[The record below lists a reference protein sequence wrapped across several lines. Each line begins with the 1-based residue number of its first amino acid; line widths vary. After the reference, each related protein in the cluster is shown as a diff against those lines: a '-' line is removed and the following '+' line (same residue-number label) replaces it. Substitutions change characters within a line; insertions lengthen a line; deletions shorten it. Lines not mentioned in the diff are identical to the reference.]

1 METLLDAMR
10 EYGLRFAGAVDERD
24 RRELADFWDRTAK
37 EHGGTLS
44 GAEKESILETFESNG
59 MLVRKREVH
68 DTEPVYGKVLFVLEN
83 TGVLPASSLSG
94 SFLHPGEGFLFEQD
108 AEEAAPLDVT
118 DAPVPKEDAFPEDG
132 GLAAAKAFEEAEEAG
147 KTLTAVPKEP
157 PKGTEVPDYPVSS
170 LDPRFARLLP
180 VLQENHVG
188 CFLTG
193 YQEGG
198 RTSFLVTGVHVVKG
212 REGSPKPVSEALL
225 QLVITRLLASTLPE
239 KEEAP
244 EDLQLSSIDDI
255 RFFLQTADFTLPSG
269 IRVWADR
276 QLQSLDDENVTAME
290 KLHVQRALSMMLN
303 VRWESTDFPA
313 IDPRK
318 AKQILDEELYGL
330 EPVKQRVL
338 ETIIQINRTHTLPG
352 YGLLL
357 IGPPGTGKSQIAYA
371 VGRILK
377 LPCTVLDMSTI
388 RDPEALTGSSR
399 IYSNARP
406 GRIMEA
412 FSRAGSSNIVFVI
425 NELDKADATKDTG
438 SSGDVLLTLLDHL
451 GFTDVYM
458 ECAIPTGGVYPIA
471 TANDKSRISG
481 PLLSRFSVIEIPDYT
496 PDEKRTIFWNYSL
509 PRVLLRMGMKPG
521 EVVLTDDAVDFIIDR
536 FSDYTGCR
544 ELEQAAEHL
553 AGNAL
558 FRIETEGK
566 GSVTYRA
573 EDAKLLFG
581 EKQKSDPV

>member
-1 METLLDAMR
+1 METLLDAMN
-10 EYGLRFAGAVDERD
+10 EYGLRFAGTVDDRD

-37 EHGGTLS
+37 EHGGELA

-59 MLVRKREVH
+59 MLVKKKEVH
-68 DTEPVYGKVLFVLEN
+68 DTEPVYGAVLFVLKD
-83 TGVLPASSLSG
+83 TGILPASSLSG
-94 SFLHPGEGFLFEQD
+94 SFLHPGESFLFEQD
-108 AEEAAPLDVT
+108 VEE
-118 DAPVPKEDAFPEDG
+118 DAPVDVTEAPAPREDAFPEDG
-132 GLAAAKAFEEAEEAG
+132 GLAAARAFEKAEEEG
-147 KTLTAVPKEP
+147 KTLTAVPEEP
-157 PKGTEVPDYPVSS
+157 VRKKGTKDYPVAS

-180 VLQENHVG
+180 ILQENHVG

-193 YQEGG
+193 YQEGEKA
-198 RTSFLVTGVHVVKG
+198 SFLVTGVHVIKD

-239 KEEAP
+239 KEEEP
-244 EDLQLSSIDDI
+244 EDLQLTSIDDI

-276 QLQSLDDENVTAME
+276 QLRSLDDDNVTAME

-313 IDPRK
+313 IDPHK

-496 PDEKRTIFWNYSL
+496 PEEKRTIFWNYSL

-558 FRIETEGK
+558 FRIETDGVS
-566 GSVTYRA
+566 SVTYRA

-581 EKQKSDPV
+581 DRQKTTQA

>member
-1 METLLDAMR
+1 M
-10 EYGLRFAGAVDERD
+10 
-24 RRELADFWDRTAK
+24 
-37 EHGGTLS
+37 
-44 GAEKESILETFESNG
+44 
-59 MLVRKREVH
+59 
-68 DTEPVYGKVLFVLEN
+68 
-83 TGVLPASSLSG
+83 
-94 SFLHPGEGFLFEQD
+94 
-108 AEEAAPLDVT
+108 
-118 DAPVPKEDAFPEDG
+118 
-132 GLAAAKAFEEAEEAG
+132 
-147 KTLTAVPKEP
+147 
-157 PKGTEVPDYPVSS
+157 
-170 LDPRFARLLP
+170 
-180 VLQENHVG
+180 
-188 CFLTG
+188 
-193 YQEGG
+193 
-198 RTSFLVTGVHVVKG
+198 TGVHVIKD

-239 KEEAP
+239 KEEEP
-244 EDLQLSSIDDI
+244 EDLQLTSIDDI

-276 QLQSLDDENVTAME
+276 QLRSLDDDNVTAME

-313 IDPRK
+313 IDPHK

-496 PDEKRTIFWNYSL
+496 PEEKRTIFWNYSL
-509 PRVLLRMGMKPG
+509 PRVLLRMGMKPE

-558 FRIETEGK
+558 FRIETDGVS
-566 GSVTYRA
+566 SVTYRA

-581 EKQKSDPV
+581 DRQKTTQA

>member
-1 METLLDAMR
+1 METLLDAMN
-10 EYGLRFAGAVDERD
+10 EYGLRYAGTVDDRD

-37 EHGGTLS
+37 EHGGELA

-59 MLVRKREVH
+59 MLVKKKEVH
-68 DTEPVYGKVLFVLEN
+68 DTEPVYGAVLFVLKD

-94 SFLHPGEGFLFEQD
+94 SFLHPGESFLFEQD
-108 AEEAAPLDVT
+108 VEE
-118 DAPVPKEDAFPEDG
+118 DAPVDVTEAPAPREDAFPEDG
-132 GLAAAKAFEEAEEAG
+132 GLAAARAFEKAEEEG
-147 KTLTAVPKEP
+147 KTLTAVPEEP
-157 PKGTEVPDYPVSS
+157 VRKKGAKDYPVAC

-180 VLQENHVG
+180 ILQENHVG

-193 YQEGG
+193 YQEGEKA
-198 RTSFLVTGVHVVKG
+198 SFLVTGVHVIKD

-239 KEEAP
+239 KAEEP
-244 EDLQLSSIDDI
+244 EDLQLTSIDDI

-276 QLQSLDDENVTAME
+276 QLRSLDDDNVTAME

-313 IDPRK
+313 IDPHK

-496 PDEKRTIFWNYSL
+496 PEEKRTIFWNYSL

-558 FRIETEGK
+558 FRIETDGVS
-566 GSVTYRA
+566 SVTYRA

-581 EKQKSDPV
+581 DRQKTTQA

>member
-1 METLLDAMR
+1 MIKD
-10 EYGLRFAGAVDERD
+10 
-24 RRELADFWDRTAK
+24 
-37 EHGGTLS
+37 
-44 GAEKESILETFESNG
+44 
-59 MLVRKREVH
+59 
-68 DTEPVYGKVLFVLEN
+68 
-83 TGVLPASSLSG
+83 
-94 SFLHPGEGFLFEQD
+94 
-108 AEEAAPLDVT
+108 
-118 DAPVPKEDAFPEDG
+118 
-132 GLAAAKAFEEAEEAG
+132 
-147 KTLTAVPKEP
+147 
-157 PKGTEVPDYPVSS
+157 
-170 LDPRFARLLP
+170 
-180 VLQENHVG
+180 
-188 CFLTG
+188 
-193 YQEGG
+193 
-198 RTSFLVTGVHVVKG
+198 

-239 KEEAP
+239 KEEEP
-244 EDLQLSSIDDI
+244 EDLQLTSIDDI

-276 QLQSLDDENVTAME
+276 QLRSLDDDNVTAME

-313 IDPRK
+313 IDPHK

-496 PDEKRTIFWNYSL
+496 PEEKRTIFWNYSL

-558 FRIETEGK
+558 FRIETDGVS
-566 GSVTYRA
+566 SVTYRA

-581 EKQKSDPV
+581 DRQKTTQA

>member
-1 METLLDAMR
+1 METLLDAMN
-10 EYGLRFAGAVDERD
+10 EYGLRFAGTVDDRD

-37 EHGGTLS
+37 EHGGELA

-59 MLVRKREVH
+59 MLVKKKEVH
-68 DTEPVYGKVLFVLEN
+68 DTEPVYGAVLFVLKD

-94 SFLHPGEGFLFEQD
+94 SFLHPGESFLFEQD
-108 AEEAAPLDVT
+108 VEE
-118 DAPVPKEDAFPEDG
+118 DAPVDVTKAPAPREDAFPEAG
-132 GLAAAKAFEEAEEAG
+132 GLAAARAFEKAEEEG
-147 KTLTAVPKEP
+147 KTLTAVPEEP
-157 PKGTEVPDYPVSS
+157 VRKKGAKDYPVAS

-180 VLQENHVG
+180 ILQENHVG

-193 YQEGG
+193 YQEGEKA
-198 RTSFLVTGVHVVKG
+198 SFLVTGVHVIKD

-239 KEEAP
+239 KEEEP
-244 EDLQLSSIDDI
+244 EDLQLTSIDDI

-276 QLQSLDDENVTAME
+276 QLRSLDDDNVTAME

-313 IDPRK
+313 IDPHK

-496 PDEKRTIFWNYSL
+496 PEEKRTIFWNYSL

-558 FRIETEGK
+558 FRIETDGVS
-566 GSVTYRA
+566 SVTYRA

-581 EKQKSDPV
+581 DRQKTTQA

>member
-1 METLLDAMR
+1 METLLDAMN
-10 EYGLRFAGAVDERD
+10 EYGLRFAGTVDDRD

-37 EHGGTLS
+37 EHGGELA

-59 MLVRKREVH
+59 MLVKKKEVH
-68 DTEPVYGKVLFVLEN
+68 DTEPVYGAVLFVLKD

-94 SFLHPGEGFLFEQD
+94 SFLHPGESFLFEQD
-108 AEEAAPLDVT
+108 VEE
-118 DAPVPKEDAFPEDG
+118 DAPVDVTKAPAPREDAFPEDG
-132 GLAAAKAFEEAEEAG
+132 GLAAARAFEKAEEEG
-147 KTLTAVPKEP
+147 KTLTAVPEEP
-157 PKGTEVPDYPVSS
+157 VRKKGAKDYPVAC

-180 VLQENHVG
+180 ILQENHVG

-193 YQEGG
+193 YQEGEKA
-198 RTSFLVTGVHVVKG
+198 SFLVTGVHVIKD

-239 KEEAP
+239 KEEEP
-244 EDLQLSSIDDI
+244 EDLQLTSIDDI

-276 QLQSLDDENVTAME
+276 QLRSLDDDNVTAME

-313 IDPRK
+313 IDPHK

-425 NELDKADATKDTG
+425 NDLDKADATKDTG

-496 PDEKRTIFWNYSL
+496 PEEKRTIFWNYSL

-558 FRIETEGK
+558 FRIETDGVS
-566 GSVTYRA
+566 SVTYRA

-581 EKQKSDPV
+581 DRQKTTQA